1 MDAGTLVC
9 ARDAYVHVH
18 RVRDLCTDGWT
29 SNSGTVPDGG
39 NLIEKNVHLGSL
51 KQKFEVVFTKN
62 VNN

>member
-39 NLIEKNVHLGSL
+39 NLIEKNVHLGS
-51 KQKFEVVFTKN
+51 F
-62 VNN
+62 